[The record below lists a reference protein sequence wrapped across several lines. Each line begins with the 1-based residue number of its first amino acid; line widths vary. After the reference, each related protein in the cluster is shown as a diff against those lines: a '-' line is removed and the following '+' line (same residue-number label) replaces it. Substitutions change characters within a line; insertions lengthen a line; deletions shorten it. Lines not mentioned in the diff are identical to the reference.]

1 MVNPESK
8 RHAGLAS
15 AISLGLRG
23 HSTCLGRRPND
34 RQRNEAVLLEAQF
47 SLKVTVAFV
56 ATGSGCRWEPQH
68 RVSALFSSRSIA

>member
-23 HSTCLGRRPND
+23 HSTRLGRRPND
-34 RQRNEAVLLEAQF
+34 RQRNEAVLLEARTDEQ
-47 SLKVTVAFV
+47 SPPETPPSWLI
-56 ATGSGCRWEPQH
+56 R
-68 RVSALFSSRSIA
+68 LLI